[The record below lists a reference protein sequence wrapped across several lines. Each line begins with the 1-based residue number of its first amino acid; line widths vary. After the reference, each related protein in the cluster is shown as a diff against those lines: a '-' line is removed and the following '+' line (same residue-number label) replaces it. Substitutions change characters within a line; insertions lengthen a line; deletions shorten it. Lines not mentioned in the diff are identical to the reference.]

1 MDAAILLRRAAW
13 AKGESSAHELRAAV
27 DGVIAESLEQ
37 DPNSVAR
44 ALEAVV
50 ERCKAEGRYA
60 ADEIDAAAA
69 QLRSEFGLTRKVN

>member
-1 MDAAILLRRAAW
+1 MSTRR
-13 AKGESSAHELRAAV
+13 GERSSSAQELCAAV
-27 DGVIAESLEQ
+27 DDVIAESLEQ
-37 DPNSVAR
+37 DPDSVAR

-50 ERCKAEGRYA
+50 ERCKAEGRYS

>member
-1 MDAAILLRRAAW
+1 MSTRRG
-13 AKGESSAHELRAAV
+13 KRSSSAQELRASV
-27 DGVIAESLEQ
+27 DGVFAESLEQ
-37 DPNSVAR
+37 DSDSVAR

-50 ERCKAEGRYA
+50 EQCKAEGRYS